1 LVTLHNGELIHN
13 DAGCLILDTGL
24 NECGICIV
32 ELKSKIIYLTSHI
45 PQFLNSS
52 IPQFLNSSI
61 PQFLNSSIPQ
71 FLNSSIPQFYF
82 LITFKMVSLK
92 KNVRFK

>member
-71 FLNSSIPQFYF
+71 FYF